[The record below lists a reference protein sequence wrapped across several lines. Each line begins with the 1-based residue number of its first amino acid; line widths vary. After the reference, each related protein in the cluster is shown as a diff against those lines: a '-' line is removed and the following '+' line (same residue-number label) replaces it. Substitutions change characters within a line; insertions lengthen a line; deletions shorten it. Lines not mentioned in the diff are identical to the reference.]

1 MLIYILIHKIVLLQI
16 LIPKNILTVIFSA
29 RRKKDIA
36 NLPKED
42 FRPTLAYC
50 KFKV

>member
-1 MLIYILIHKIVLLQI
+1 MLIYILIHKIILLQI

-36 NLPKED
+36 NLPKEA
-42 FRPTLAYC
+42 FRPTLAYY

>member
-1 MLIYILIHKIVLLQI
+1 MLIDILIQKIILLQI
-16 LIPKNILTVIFSA
+16 LISQNILTVIFSA

-36 NLPKED
+36 NLPKEN

>member
-1 MLIYILIHKIVLLQI
+1 MLIYILIPKIILLQI
-16 LIPKNILTVIFSA
+16 LISKNILRVIFSA
-29 RRKKDIA
+29 RKKDIA
-36 NLPKED
+36 NLPKEY